1 MKLKL
6 KVVIQHYAVVVTVAV
21 SHVVLLCGF
30 SRTER
35 ISVSSAAEA
44 RRLPVHDH
52 TAFRLVP
59 RPRPEPHVQGSPS
72 HTETL
77 PYIYEQNGLLCN
89 SKFTISLARRKP
101 TKNKHTI

>member
-1 MKLKL
+1 VKLQL

-35 ISVSSAAEA
+35 VSVSSAAEG

-72 HTETL
+72 HTVKH
-77 PYIYEQNGLLCN
+77 CR
-89 SKFTISLARRKP
+89 ISMNRMVCCVTASSLYFIGMQKAHEK
-101 TKNKHTI
+101 